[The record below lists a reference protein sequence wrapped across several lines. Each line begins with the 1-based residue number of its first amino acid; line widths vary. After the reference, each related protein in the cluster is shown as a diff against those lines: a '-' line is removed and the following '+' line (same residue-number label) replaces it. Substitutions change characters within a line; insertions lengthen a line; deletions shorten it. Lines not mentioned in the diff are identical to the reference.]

1 MLQSFLETYTNP
13 PRPYDQFAKNIVQRG
28 DVIIAFNYDDS
39 LERELKRADKG
50 DVSQGYGFQIGDIEK
65 ASPRRVLKLHSSI
78 NWLVSIFNGA
88 TSEGRICS

>member
-1 MLQSFLETYTNP
+1 MWTLIFYTHSHFHTSIFYQLINVNAPQPDAYGEYLHSLQ
-13 PRPYDQFAKNIVQRG
+13 
-28 DVIIAFNYDDS
+28 DS
-39 LERELKRADKG
+39 RHDAQ
-50 DVSQGYGFQIGDIEK
+50 SIQWGYGFQIGDIEK